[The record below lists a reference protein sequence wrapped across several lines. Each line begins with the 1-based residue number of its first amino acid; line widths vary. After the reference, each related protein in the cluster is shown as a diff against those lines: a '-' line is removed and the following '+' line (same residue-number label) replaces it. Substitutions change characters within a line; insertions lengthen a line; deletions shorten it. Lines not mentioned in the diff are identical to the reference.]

1 MSTCLAA
8 SDVSAAAPDGNC
20 THSTL
25 VPSPLSNMPV
35 ALPMVQIRGPP
46 NQPKR
51 TTSGSAA
58 NAGEALPK
66 NTNTVESAAASNLNA
81 RVDM

>member
-1 MSTCLAA
+1 ML
-8 SDVSAAAPDGNC
+8 
-20 THSTL
+20 L
-25 VPSPLSNMPV
+25 
-35 ALPMVQIRGPP
+35 ALPIIHVRGPP

-66 NTNTVESAAASNLNA
+66 NTNAVESAAASNLNA

>member
-1 MSTCLAA
+1 ML
-8 SDVSAAAPDGNC
+8 
-20 THSTL
+20 
-25 VPSPLSNMPV
+25 V
-35 ALPMVQIRGPP
+35 ALQIVQIRGPP

-58 NAGEALPK
+58 TAVDIELAK
-66 NTNTVESAAASNLNA
+66 NTKTAESAAAKNLNA